1 VLASGAYI
9 DSRIIGA
16 ANSGYAS
23 LGANCTTTATGLE
36 VVGAAGN
43 RLFGVPR
50 FGGSLW
56 MTYHVTGGNLGG
68 LKLGLGAVARG
79 EREGDNANDYQLP
92 GFVRWNTPAAYS
104 WRIAGT
110 RLSVQVN
117 VDNLFNARYFESVS
131 GTYTVMPGSPRS
143 WLGSLRAEF

>member
-1 VLASGAYI
+1 
-9 DSRIIGA
+9 
-16 ANSGYAS
+16 
-23 LGANCTTTATGLE
+23 
-36 VVGAAGN
+36 
-43 RLFGVPR
+43 
-50 FGGSLW
+50 

-79 EREGDNANDYQLP
+79 EREGDDANDYQLP
-92 GFVRWNTPAAYS
+92 GFVRWNALAAYG
-104 WRIAGT
+104 WRVAGT

-143 WLGSLRAEF
+143 WIGSVRVEF